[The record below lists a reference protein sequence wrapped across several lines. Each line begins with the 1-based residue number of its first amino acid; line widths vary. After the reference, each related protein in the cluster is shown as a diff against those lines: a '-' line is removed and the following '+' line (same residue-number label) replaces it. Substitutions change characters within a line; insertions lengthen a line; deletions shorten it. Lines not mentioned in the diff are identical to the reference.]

1 MNKRRKSE
9 SANES
14 AFEDFRKNVYPL
26 VLKHA
31 GDDFMDYHICL
42 ICHPSGELEI
52 KDGKLPS
59 YLYKCV
65 ASKKT
70 NGEISFKNGYRNLL
84 AHFDG
89 RHDGWRGKVEDMYKK
104 GESQLK
110 LDGFLDKKASTTYN
124 WMELILGYN
133 LPGSY
138 VEEKAFAI
146 NGSRPTMSYETFL
159 KRMKMVMNYVEELI
173 RKRLARYLSLFYKKC
188 DTIWIDD

>member
-1 MNKRRKSE
+1 MNKRKKSPT
-9 SANES
+9 NES
-14 AFEDFRKNVYPL
+14 ALEDFRKNVYPL

-31 GDDFMDYHICL
+31 GDDFKDYHICL
-42 ICHPSGELEI
+42 ICHPSGELKIEE
-52 KDGKLPS
+52 GKPLPS

-65 ASKKT
+65 SSKKI

-89 RHDGWRGKVEDMYKK
+89 QHPGWRDKVEDMY
-104 GESQLK
+104 
-110 LDGFLDKKASTTYN
+110 KKASTTYN

-133 LPGSY
+133 LPVSY
-138 VEEKAFAI
+138 VEKKAFAI

-173 RKRLARYLSLFYKKC
+173 RKRLARYLWLFYKKC